1 MYICVKDCSESSW
14 LATPLCTGFPTFN
27 IPFQRLK
34 NSTEPPVS
42 PIMAWLWKDSPK
54 VRKCSNSCHFV
65 QKAKKQAGAHF
76 KDKEALVHPSC
87 EADVNASKLW
97 TMVAANSLWL
107 ALCLQQPASNL
118 GNLQFL
124 SSNMNILGTKAILF
138 TNTDPKIGRYL
149 KTGDRR
155 FRWGV
160 QVWEVRHWQWRQ
172 SRRRQREIPRLAAM
186 HLNPPPTIEANTQI
200 HYTNT

>member
-54 VRKCSNSCHFV
+54 VRECSNSCHFV

-76 KDKEALVHPSC
+76 KDEEALVHPSC

-124 SSNMNILGTKAILF
+124 SSNMNISGTNAKNSFYKYWSENRVIFENWWQEIQMRGSSVRGEAP
-138 TNTDPKIGRYL
+138 TVETVSA
-149 KTGDRR
+149 KTERDSQAGS
-155 FRWGV
+155 
-160 QVWEVRHWQWRQ
+160 HA
-172 SRRRQREIPRLAAM
+172 S
-186 HLNPPPTIEANTQI
+186 
-200 HYTNT
+200 

>member
-1 MYICVKDCSESSW
+1 MGDHPKINGKIGKKFPNRGEGGPRFGKNSHIFPGFFWTTSLNIFIICIIICVKDCSESSW

-54 VRKCSNSCHFV
+54 VRECSNSCHFV
-65 QKAKKQAGAHF
+65 QKAKKQAGA
-76 KDKEALVHPSC
+76 HPSC

-124 SSNMNILGTKAILF
+124 SSNMNILGTNAKNSFLQILIR
-138 TNTDPKIGRYL
+138 K
-149 KTGDRR
+149 
-155 FRWGV
+155 
-160 QVWEVRHWQWRQ
+160 
-172 SRRRQREIPRLAAM
+172 
-186 HLNPPPTIEANTQI
+186 
-200 HYTNT
+200 

>member
-1 MYICVKDCSESSW
+1 MYICVKDCSESCW

-54 VRKCSNSCHFV
+54 VRECSNSCHFV

-76 KDKEALVHPSC
+76 KDEEALVHPSC

-124 SSNMNILGTKAILF
+124 SSNMNILGTNAKNSFYKYRSENRVIFENWL
-138 TNTDPKIGRYL
+138 
-149 KTGDRR
+149 R

-160 QVWEVRHWQWRQ
+160 QVWEVRHRQWRQ
-172 SRRRQREIPRLAAM
+172 SRRRQRQIPRLAAM
-186 HLNPPPTIEANTQI
+186 HLNPPPTIEANTKIQI
-200 HYTNT
+200 